1 MNTYKA
7 HIPSGEKYIN
17 NIEIDHI
24 NRLDTAQ
31 FFDEDTSRNQEINN
45 ILIQICKEVL
55 IESYEKGGREA
66 GAVINIHTKEYV
78 LHEATQYGLVDFE
91 EDKNSE
97 YYNIH
102 KNSDNY
108 SCIMIHNHNIKSS
121 FSAQDIVALLRDE
134 NAIAII
140 VITCNANIFIL
151 VKEKNKDYSNILK
164 NINSNYKTDFITP
177 DTRKL
182 MTESGLIERKV
193 TTWEN
198 IQ

>member
-1 MNTYKA
+1 MNIYRA
-7 HIPSGEKYIN
+7 RIPSKEKYIN
-17 NIEIDHI
+17 NIEIENL

-31 FFDEDTSRNQEINN
+31 FFDIKTQRTQELNN
-45 ILIQICKEVL
+45 VLIQICKDVL
-55 IESYEKGGREA
+55 VESYNKGGREA
-66 GAVINIHTKEYV
+66 GAIVNIHTKEYV

-97 YYNIH
+97 YYNLH

-108 SCIMIHNHNIKSS
+108 SCIMIHTHNTKTG
-121 FSAQDIVALLRDE
+121 FSAQDVIALLKDKA
-134 NAIAII
+134 AIAII
-140 VITCNANIFIL
+140 VVTCNANIFIL
-151 VKEKNKDYSNILK
+151 VKEKNKDYSKILSS
-164 NINSNYKTDFITP
+164 INSNYKTDFITP

-182 MTESGLIERKV
+182 MIESGLLERKV

>member
-1 MNTYKA
+1 
-7 HIPSGEKYIN
+7 
-17 NIEIDHI
+17 
-24 NRLDTAQ
+24 
-31 FFDEDTSRNQEINN
+31 
-45 ILIQICKEVL
+45 
-55 IESYEKGGREA
+55 
-66 GAVINIHTKEYV
+66 
-78 LHEATQYGLVDFE
+78 
-91 EDKNSE
+91 
-97 YYNIH
+97 
-102 KNSDNY
+102 
-108 SCIMIHNHNIKSS
+108 MIHNHNIKSS

-193 TTWEN
+193 TTWKN
-198 IQ
+198 ISPTVRTDAGVLERRQAQRRWSGREQDGVASEHNGALPQRGRFGSSITPNLCVLCYSLHPHCLQAFPTSYSFPIPCVRVEKHEHFLFPHFFHFFLKE

>member
-31 FFDEDTSRNQEINN
+31 FFDEDTPRNQEINN

-193 TTWEN
+193 TTWET

>member
-1 MNTYKA
+1 MSTYKA
-7 HIPSGEKYIN
+7 RIPSGEKYIN

-31 FFDEDTSRNQEINN
+31 FFDEDTPRNQEINN

-108 SCIMIHNHNIKSS
+108 SCIMIHNHNIKSP
-121 FSAQDIVALLRDE
+121 FSEL
-134 NAIAII
+134 
-140 VITCNANIFIL
+140 C
-151 VKEKNKDYSNILK
+151 SH
-164 NINSNYKTDFITP
+164 
-177 DTRKL
+177 
-182 MTESGLIERKV
+182 
-193 TTWEN
+193 
-198 IQ
+198 

>member
-31 FFDEDTSRNQEINN
+31 FFDEDTPRNQEINN

>member
-1 MNTYKA
+1 MSTYKA
-7 HIPSGEKYIN
+7 RIPSGEKYIN

-24 NRLDTAQ
+24 DRLDTAQ
-31 FFDEDTSRNQEINN
+31 FFDVNNPRNQEINN
-45 ILIQICKEVL
+45 VLIQICKDVL

-66 GAVINIHTKEYV
+66 GAVLNIHTKEYV

-108 SCIMIHNHNIKSS
+108 SCIMIHNHNTKSS

-140 VITCNANIFIL
+140 VVTCNANIFIL

-164 NINSNYKTDFITP
+164 NIDSNYKTDFITP
-177 DTRKL
+177 NTRKL
-182 MTESGLIERKV
+182 MIESGLIERKV